1 MNLFEIPCS
10 NTNFTIGD
18 LLKTVR
24 KKRNISQEE
33 LSKALDLKGGASTI
47 KDIELNKRYPCKKLA
62 EQLSLYFNL
71 SSDFF
76 FDDYLRTVDKIPE
89 ILKSYRARNNLTI
102 KEACAKLNIG
112 RTTLINWEHNK
123 KQVNRQSFKL
133 LKEHKVF

>member
-10 NTNFTIGD
+10 NANFTIGG

-24 KKRNISQEE
+24 QKRNISQEE

-47 KDIELNKRYPCKKLA
+47 KDIELNKRYPSKKLA
-62 EQLSLYFNL
+62 EKLALYFDL

>member
-24 KKRNISQEE
+24 QKRNISQEE

-47 KDIELNKRYPCKKLA
+47 KDIELNKRYPSKKLA
-62 EQLSLYFNL
+62 EQLSLYFDL

-102 KEACAKLNIG
+102 KKACAKLNIG
-112 RTTLINWEHNK
+112 RTTLISWEHNK